1 MVEFKGTKSSWGLVA
16 KLFHW
21 SLALLLFWQVATG
34 ISLHNMEFSPLKMGF
49 IITHKFFGTLV
60 FSLVVLRLMWKY
72 IFNTHPKYENIPLF
86 HKLVSN
92 LVHFVLYGLII
103 LIPIQGTF
111 MTWLGGEDVHLLG
124 LIKIP
129 PLIEENFFLYPQAL
143 AIHYYS
149 ALILTALFSLH
160 IAAALYHR
168 FIIKDKYGVWRR
180 MSFSRN
186 KV

>member
-1 MVEFKGTKSSWGLVA
+1 MC
-16 KLFHW
+16 
-21 SLALLLFWQVATG
+21 
-34 ISLHNMEFSPLKMGF
+34 I
-49 IITHKFFGTLV
+49 
-60 FSLVVLRLMWKY
+60 RDR
-72 IFNTHPKYENIPLF
+72 
-86 HKLVSN
+86 
-92 LVHFVLYGLII
+92 
-103 LIPIQGTF
+103 
-111 MTWLGGEDVHLLG
+111 LGGEDVHLLG

-180 MSFSRN
+180 MTLGTN

>member
-1 MVEFKGTKSSWGLVA
+1 MVEFKGTKSSWGIVA

-60 FSLVVLRLMWKY
+60 FSLVVLRLIWKY
-72 IFNTHPKYENIPLF
+72 IFNTLPKYENIPLF

-92 LVHFVLYGLII
+92 LVHFILYGLVI
-103 LIPIQGTF
+103 LIPIQGTL
-111 MTWLGGEDVHLLG
+111 MTWLEGGDVYLLG
-124 LIKIP
+124 LIKIQP
-129 PLIEENFFLYPQAL
+129 VIEENFILYPDAL
-143 AIHYYS
+143 TIHYYS
-149 ALILTALFSLH
+149 ALILTAIFSLH
-160 IAAALYHR
+160 IVAALYHR
-168 FIIKDKYGVWRR
+168 FMIKDKYGVWKR
-180 MSFSRN
+180 MAFSRT

>member
-1 MVEFKGTKSSWGLVA
+1 MPSPRKFVGSGL
-16 KLFHW
+16 
-21 SLALLLFWQVATG
+21 
-34 ISLHNMEFSPLKMGF
+34 LKKPFQAERQNVRGPGK
-49 IITHKFFGTLV
+49 ILV
-60 FSLVVLRLMWKY
+60 RMNCLQSV
-72 IFNTHPKYENIPLF
+72 
-86 HKLVSN
+86 HKLVSH
-92 LVHFVLYGLII
+92 LVHFTLYGLVII
-103 LIPIQGTF
+103 IPIQGTF

-168 FIIKDKYGVWRR
+168 FMIKDKYGVWNR

>member
-1 MVEFKGTKSSWGLVA
+1 MVEFKGSKSSWGLVA

-21 SLALLLFWQVATG
+21 LLAILLFWQVATG

-49 IITHKFFGTLV
+49 IITHKFFGTIV
-60 FSLVVLRLMWKY
+60 FTLVVLRLMWKY
-72 IFNTHPKYENIPLF
+72 IFNTHPKYESIPLI

-92 LVHFVLYGLII
+92 LVHFVLYGLVIF
-103 LIPIQGTF
+103 IPIQGTY
-111 MTWLGGEDVHLLG
+111 MTWLEGGDVYLLG

-129 PLIEENFFLYPQAL
+129 ALVEENFFLYPQAL
-143 AIHYYS
+143 TIHYYS
-149 ALILTALFSLH
+149 ALILIAVFSLH

-168 FIIKDKYGVWRR
+168 FMIKDRYGVWKR
-180 MSFSRN
+180 MAFGRN

>member
-92 LVHFVLYGLII
+92 LVHFDL
-103 LIPIQGTF
+103 
-111 MTWLGGEDVHLLG
+111 
-124 LIKIP
+124 
-129 PLIEENFFLYPQAL
+129 
-143 AIHYYS
+143 
-149 ALILTALFSLH
+149 
-160 IAAALYHR
+160 
-168 FIIKDKYGVWRR
+168 
-180 MSFSRN
+180 
-186 KV
+186 